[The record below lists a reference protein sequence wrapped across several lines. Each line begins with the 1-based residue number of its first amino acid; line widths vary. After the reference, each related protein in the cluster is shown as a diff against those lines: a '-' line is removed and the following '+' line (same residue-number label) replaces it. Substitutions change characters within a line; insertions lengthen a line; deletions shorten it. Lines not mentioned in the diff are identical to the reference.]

1 MTTATPSRTWASRA
15 SRASRGPSGFMRC
28 ARNAAE
34 APTAS
39 VSSTASSSPPGA
51 APRLSIVVLPL
62 TNLSDDREQ
71 QYFADEITEDLTTDL
86 FRLENMFVSARNT
99 AFTYRPID
107 TKQIGREP
115 GVRYVLKGSVR
126 RSG

>member
-1 MTTATPSRTWASRA
+1 MGEQSIKSIARPIRVYALRPERSRGADGKRVVHRFKFAARRCATPVDCRVA
-15 SRASRGPSGFMRC
+15 
-28 ARNAAE
+28 
-34 APTAS
+34 
-39 VSSTASSSPPGA
+39 
-51 APRLSIVVLPL
+51 LS
-62 TNLSDDREQ
+62 NLSDDREQ
-71 QYFADEITEDLTTDL
+71 QYFADEIPEDLTTDL

-107 TKQIGREP
+107 TKQIGRKP

>member
-1 MTTATPSRTWASRA
+1 
-15 SRASRGPSGFMRC
+15 MRC

-71 QYFADEITEDLTTDL
+71 QYFADEIPEDLTTDL
-86 FRLENMFVSARNT
+86 SRLENMFVTARK
-99 AFTYRPID
+99 YRVHVS
-107 TKQIGREP
+107 E
-115 GVRYVLKGSVR
+115 
-126 RSG
+126 